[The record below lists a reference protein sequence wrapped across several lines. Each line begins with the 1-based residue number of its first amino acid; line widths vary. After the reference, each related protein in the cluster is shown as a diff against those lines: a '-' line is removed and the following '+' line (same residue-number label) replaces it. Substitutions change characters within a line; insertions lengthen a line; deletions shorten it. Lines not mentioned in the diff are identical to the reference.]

1 MERTKTRK
9 QLMQEKIIDWLQNG
23 FYVTDAE
30 LVAPVLDPHW
40 LSPKDI
46 AQPMQQKCGVFLP
59 EREYQNWGEFVRV
72 MTIAACRQRV
82 KF

>member
-1 MERTKTRK
+1 
-9 QLMQEKIIDWLQNG
+9 MQEKIIECLQEG

-30 LVAPVLDPHW
+30 LIAPVLDPHW

-46 AQPMQQKCGVFLP
+46 AQPMQQKCGILMSP
-59 EREYQNWGEFVRV
+59 NREYQNWGEFVQV
-72 MTIAACRQRV
+72 MTIAACRQHV